1 MPPTRR
7 RAKPKRFVEAETSRI
22 QGGASPSLPNQ
33 ENQNASVTDVEINQA
48 LELQAPEVLDSA
60 TPSQSIHD
68 IGMYVPFATRQKII
82 LGQYVDLILLLPP
95 KHGSYEKK
103 QFRRNSH

>member
-22 QGGASPSLPNQ
+22 QGGASASLPNQ

-48 LELQAPEVLDSA
+48 LELQAPEVLDSP
-60 TPSQSIHD
+60 TPSQSIHN
-68 IGMYVPFATRQKII
+68 IGMHVPFATRQKVIE
-82 LGQYVDLILLLPP
+82 GQYVDLILLLYPQSMGVTR
-95 KHGSYEKK
+95 K
-103 QFRRNSH
+103 NWL